1 MARRNFQRRP
11 TNEDRPR
18 INEEINADQVRVI
31 KPDDEHE
38 IATSERALQIAA
50 SYNLDLVEVAPNA
63 KPPVCKVID
72 YGKFMYEKKKKEK
85 EAKKKQHT
93 ISVKELRFRPNTD
106 DHDLEFKTRHAREFL
121 EGGDKVKATVQFRG
135 RDMLYTEKGELL
147 LLQLAKDLEDVGKI
161 ETKPNMEGRRMIMM
175 LSPSKS

>member
-1 MARRNFQRRP
+1 MARRNYQRRP
-11 TNEDRPR
+11 QNDDRPR
-18 INEEINADQVRVI
+18 INEEINAAKVRVI

-38 IATSERALQIAA
+38 ITTSERALQIAA
-50 SYNLDLVEVAPNA
+50 SYELDLVEVAPKA

-147 LLQLAKDLEDVGKI
+147 LLQLAKDLSDVGKI
-161 ETKPNMEGRRMIMM
+161 ESTPNMEGRRMIMM
-175 LSPSKS
+175 LAPSKS

>member
-1 MARRNFQRRP
+1 MARRNHRRRP
-11 TNEDRPR
+11 QNDDRPR
-18 INEEINADQVRVI
+18 INEEIRADQVRVI
-31 KPDDEHE
+31 KPDEGHE
-38 IATSERALQIAA
+38 VTTVDRALQIAE
-50 SYNLDLVEVAPNA
+50 SYQLDLVEVAPKA

-72 YGKFMYEKKKKEK
+72 FGKFMYEKKKKEK

-106 DHDLEFKTRHAREFL
+106 DHDLEFKTRHARDFL

-147 LLQLAKDLEDVGKI
+147 LLQLAKELEDVGKI
-161 ETKPNMEGRRMIMM
+161 ESKPTMEGRRMIMM
-175 LSPSKS
+175 LAPSKS

>member
-1 MARRNFQRRP
+1 M
-11 TNEDRPR
+11 NEDRPR
-18 INEEINADQVRVI
+18 INDEIRAAQVRVI
-31 KPDDEHE
+31 KPDNEHE
-38 IATSERALQIAA
+38 ITTSERALKIAE
-50 SYNLDLVEVAPNA
+50 SFNLDLVEVAPGA

-93 ISVKELRFRPNTD
+93 ITVKELRFRPNTD

-121 EGGDKVKATVQFRG
+121 EAGDKVKATVQFRG

-147 LLQLAKDLEDVGKI
+147 LLQLAKNLEDIAKI
-161 ETKPNMEGRRMIMM
+161 ESAPNMEGRRMIMM
-175 LSPSKS
+175 LTPSKS